1 MQPTRDL
8 FQLNSEYREQVA
20 LEVEILFAV
29 IKGVVREL
37 EDDEGI
43 VNRQLAMGLYH
54 QFWRLRKILEPLI
67 D

>member
-1 MQPTRDL
+1 MQPTQDL
-8 FQLNSEYREQVA
+8 FQLNSEYREQVT

-37 EDDEGI
+37 EDDDSI

-54 QFWRLRKILEPLI
+54 QFWRLRKTLEPII

>member
-1 MQPTRDL
+1 MQPTQNL
-8 FQLNSEYREQVA
+8 FQLNVEFCEQVA

-43 VNRQLAMGLYH
+43 VNRQLAMGLYN
-54 QFWRLRKILEPLI
+54 QFWRLRKTLEPII

>member
-1 MQPTRDL
+1 MQPTQDV
-8 FQLNSEYREQVA
+8 FQLNSDYCEQVA

-37 EDDEGI
+37 EDDNCV